1 MCKFKDQDLF
11 LATKSSILASTLESY
26 LEVGLKLSIKVIELK
41 SFSQKSSGRD
51 LFDSV
56 WKIMHGTEITSNLL
70 EAMVHGGAYLSGG
83 FINDRIVGAAF
94 AFPATNGG
102 LHLHSHM
109 TAVLPEFRDQGVG
122 YALKI
127 DQWSWAKN
135 KNYSHLS
142 WTFDPLV
149 RRNAKLNIAKLGVD
163 ISAYH
168 PNFYGDMPDA
178 LNAGDE
184 SDRLMVF
191 WSTDK
196 DAPRAR
202 ALITNPEPG
211 DILIEIPED
220 IVAIRS
226 KNQSESM
233 KWRRQV
239 REQFLAAFEKNGKVV
254 GFSANNEYVVR
265 I

>member
-1 MCKFKDQDLF
+1 MIVSKNFEVICLNGLSLQH
-11 LATKSSILASTLESY
+11 LARKI
-26 LEVGLKLSIKVIELK
+26 
-41 SFSQKSSGRD
+41 
-51 LFDSV
+51 FDSV
-56 WKIMHGTEITSNLL
+56 WSIENGTEITPNLL
-70 EAMVHGGAYLSGG
+70 QAMVHSGSYLSGA
-83 FINDRIVGAAF
+83 FIDNKIVGAAF

-109 TAVLPEFRDQGVG
+109 TAVLPEFRDKGVG

-127 DQWSWAKN
+127 DQWNWAKK

-178 LNAGDE
+178 LNTGDE
-184 SDRLMVF
+184 SDRLMVS
-191 WSTDK
+191 WRTDI
-196 DAPRAR
+196 DAPKAR
-202 ALITNPEPG
+202 ELITKRETG

-239 REQFLAAFEKNGKVV
+239 REEFMAAFEKNGKVI

>member
-1 MCKFKDQDLF
+1 MVLRIAQLDNR
-11 LATKSSILASTLESY
+11 ESQFHARM
-26 LEVGLKLSIKVIELK
+26 I
-41 SFSQKSSGRD
+41 
-51 LFDSV
+51 FDKTWSLDF
-56 WKIMHGTEITSNLL
+56 GTEITPNLL
-70 EAMVHGGAYLSGG
+70 KAMVHSGSYMSGA
-83 FINDRIVGAAF
+83 FIENKIIGAAF
-94 AFPATNGG
+94 AFPATNDG

-109 TAVLPEFRDQGVG
+109 TAVLPEFRDKGVG

-127 DQWSWAKN
+127 DQWNWAKK
-135 KNYSHLS
+135 KNYSYIS

-168 PNFYGDMPDA
+168 PNFYGGMPDA
-178 LNAGDE
+178 LNTGDE
-184 SDRLMVF
+184 SDRLMVS
-191 WSTDK
+191 WRTDV

-202 ALITNPEPG
+202 ELITNPEAG
-211 DILIEIPED
+211 DVLIAIPED

-226 KNQSESM
+226 KNRSESM

-239 REQFLAAFEKNGKVV
+239 REQFLAAFEANGKVI
-254 GFSANNEYVVR
+254 GLSDDNEYVVR

>member
-1 MCKFKDQDLF
+1 MSNSIQVRELDNLQDQDF
-11 LATKSSILASTLESY
+11 
-26 LEVGLKLSIKVIELK
+26 
-41 SFSQKSSGRD
+41 GRKI
-51 LFDSV
+51 FDITWS
-56 WKIMHGTEITSNLL
+56 MDAGTEITPNLL
-70 EAMVHGGAYLSGG
+70 QAMVYSGSYLSGA
-83 FINDRIVGAAF
+83 FIDNKIVGAAF

-109 TAVLPEFRDQGVG
+109 TAVLPEFRDKGVG
-122 YALKI
+122 YVLKI
-127 DQWSWAKN
+127 DQWNWAKK

-184 SDRLMVF
+184 SDRLMVS
-191 WSTDK
+191 WRTDI
-196 DAPRAR
+196 DAPKAR
-202 ALITNPEPG
+202 ELITKPETG

-226 KNQSESM
+226 KNQNESM

-239 REQFLAAFEKNGKVV
+239 REQFLAAFEKNGKVI

>member
-1 MCKFKDQDLF
+1 MINSIQIKKLAVFKEQAFARSVFDTVWSMDLG
-11 LATKSSILASTLESY
+11 S
-26 LEVGLKLSIKVIELK
+26 
-41 SFSQKSSGRD
+41 
-51 LFDSV
+51 
-56 WKIMHGTEITSNLL
+56 EITPNLL
-70 EAMVHGGAYLSGG
+70 QAMVHSGSYLTGA
-83 FINDRIVGAAF
+83 FINNEIVGAAF
-94 AFPATNGG
+94 AFPATNNG

-109 TAVLPEFRDQGVG
+109 TAVLDAYRDKGVG

-127 DQWSWAKN
+127 DQWNWAK
-135 KNYSHLS
+135 KHKYSHLS

-149 RRNAKLNIAKLGVD
+149 RRNAKLNIVKRGVD
-163 ISAYH
+163 ISAYY
-168 PNFYGDMPDA
+168 PNFYGEMPDA

-184 SDRLMVF
+184 SDRLMVS
-191 WSTDK
+191 WSTAI
-196 DAPRAR
+196 DAPKAR
-202 ALITNPEPG
+202 ELITHPKPG

-239 REQFLAAFEKNGKVV
+239 REQFLAAFEKNAKVV

>member
-1 MCKFKDQDLF
+1 MERLVLIKSLEITSELNHARDIFD
-11 LATKSSILASTLESY
+11 ATWPMASN
-26 LEVGLKLSIKVIELK
+26 
-41 SFSQKSSGRD
+41 
-51 LFDSV
+51 
-56 WKIMHGTEITSNLL
+56 TEITPNLL
-70 EAMVHGGAYLSGG
+70 RALVHSGSYLSGA
-83 FINDRIVGAAF
+83 FIENKLVGAAL
-94 AFPATNGG
+94 AFPATNDG

-109 TAVLPEFRDQGVG
+109 TAVLNEYRDQGVG

-127 DQWSWAKN
+127 DQWNWAK
-135 KNYSHLS
+135 KQKYSHLS

-149 RRNAKLNIAKLGVD
+149 RRNAKLNIVKLGVG
-163 ISAYH
+163 ISAYY
-168 PNFYGDMPDA
+168 PNFYGAMPDA

-184 SDRLMVF
+184 SDRLMVS
-191 WSTDK
+191 WGTDI
-196 DAPRAR
+196 DAPKAR
-202 ALITNPEPG
+202 ELITHPKPD

-226 KNQSESM
+226 KNQNESM

>member
-1 MCKFKDQDLF
+1 MSNLIQVRKLDNLQDQDS
-11 LATKSSILASTLESY
+11 ARKI
-26 LEVGLKLSIKVIELK
+26 
-41 SFSQKSSGRD
+41 
-51 LFDSV
+51 FDITWSLDA
-56 WKIMHGTEITSNLL
+56 GTEITPNLL
-70 EAMVHGGAYLSGG
+70 QAMVHSGSYLSGA
-83 FINDRIVGAAF
+83 FIENKIVGAAF

-109 TAVLPEFRDQGVG
+109 TAVLPEFRDKGIG
-122 YALKI
+122 YALKT
-127 DQWSWAKN
+127 DQWNWAKIN
-135 KNYSHLS
+135 NYSKLS

-149 RRNAKLNIAKLGVD
+149 RRNAKLNIVKLGVD

-168 PNFYGDMPDA
+168 PNFYGEMPDA

-184 SDRLMVF
+184 SDRLMVS
-191 WSTDK
+191 WSTDL
-196 DAPRAR
+196 DAPKAR
-202 ALITNPEPG
+202 ELITNPESS

-239 REQFLAAFEKNGKVV
+239 REQFLAAFEKNGKVI

>member
-1 MCKFKDQDLF
+1 MAALLNISKLDELADQKKASEIFDL
-11 LATKSSILASTLESY
+11 
-26 LEVGLKLSIKVIELK
+26 VW
-41 SFSQKSSGRD
+41 QRQSGC
-51 LFDSV
+51 
-56 WKIMHGTEITSNLL
+56 EITTNLL
-70 EAMVHGGAYLSGG
+70 QAMVQSGSYLSGA
-83 FINDRIVGAAF
+83 FIDNKIVGAAF

-109 TAVLPEFRDQGVG
+109 TAVLPEFRDKGVG

-127 DQWSWAKN
+127 DQWNWAKK

-184 SDRLMVF
+184 SDRLMVS
-191 WSTDK
+191 WITDI
-196 DAPRAR
+196 DAPKAR
-202 ALITNPEPG
+202 ELITKPETG